1 MRIFAVLLTPV
12 SAVCL
17 TFGLLPCAC
26 GGEFFIEGKDAQ
38 TDAPADGAPDA
49 DDGSGESGEDAPHP
63 DIGNDM
69 DDAAD
74 GADIAVDAP
83 PDPAPDPSP
92 DQLPDPEPEIDPCGG
107 TTLADR
113 FSVTSVDVSPGGAAG
128 TYYRPSI
135 VLSALDDGTSKVA
148 WNEGSGAAHITPLTA
163 ADERAGDDIVVPG
176 SDIAGFV
183 AHADGGA
190 LLVVRDDVMA
200 LRRVDNS
207 GAVIFDIEFVGN
219 NDHEVMW
226 NKWIDSWSDSG
237 RLAWSGSEYGVYFGH
252 TMLWDSGRHQGD
264 MLQVVDGSGS
274 AREEWGWGCSHS
286 LEVLIAHNGSRFGP
300 VCLSDCYPTKGIHF
314 NHRTAEISPEP
325 SGNCMGG
332 SAARLGGLV
341 PLAGGGF
348 FLTFTSPEGRA
359 SDDVVLVRIDTSG
372 GVSVGS
378 EMYLTDTAGVD
389 EHGAKLAAYG
399 PNLLV
404 AWIAGGGTMFAVV
417 GDDGAF
423 VEGPVDVGQA
433 YDEDD
438 DFINFSSGEVGW
450 ARGAGSRIEIVRLAV
465 CP

>member
-1 MRIFAVLLTPV
+1 MSPV

-38 TDAPADGAPDA
+38 PDAPADGAPDA
-49 DDGSGESGEDAPHP
+49 DDGFGESGEDAPHP
-63 DIGNDM
+63 DIGDDM

-74 GADIAVDAP
+74 GTDGAVDTP
-83 PDPAPDPSP
+83 PDTAPDPSTDP
-92 DQLPDPEPEIDPCGG
+92 LPDPGPEVDPCSG
-107 TTLADR
+107 TTLAER
-113 FSVTSVDVSPGGAAG
+113 FSVTSVDVSPAGVAG

-135 VLSALDDGTSKVA
+135 VLSALDDGTSKAA
-148 WNEGSGAAHITPLTA
+148 WNDGSGAAHITPLTA
-163 ADERAGDDIVVPG
+163 ADERAGDDIVIPG

-200 LRRVDNS
+200 LRKVDNS

-237 RLAWSGSEYGVYFGH
+237 RLAWSGSEYGAYFGH

-314 NHRTAEISPEP
+314 NHRTDEISPEP
-325 SGNCMGG
+325 SGDCGGG

-372 GVSVGS
+372 GVSVGP

-404 AWIAGGGTMFAVV
+404 AWIAGGSTLLAVV
-417 GDDGAF
+417 GGDGAF

-438 DFINFSSGEVGW
+438 DFINFSSGEAGW
-450 ARGAGSRIEIVRLAV
+450 ARGAGSRIEIVRVAV